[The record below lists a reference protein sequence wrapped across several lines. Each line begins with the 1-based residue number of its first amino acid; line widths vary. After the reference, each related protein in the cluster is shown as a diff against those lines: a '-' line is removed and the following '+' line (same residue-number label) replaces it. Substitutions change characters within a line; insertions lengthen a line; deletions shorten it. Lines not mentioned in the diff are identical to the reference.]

1 MLSTFLGNCRA
12 ACTLAWAVEL
22 ALAGG
27 LADRASWGIIEP
39 KPCVSKL
46 YSITLHA
53 S

>member
-1 MLSTFLGNCRA
+1 MLSTFLGKCRA

-27 LADRASWGIIEP
+27 LADRASWGIIDRNHV
-39 KPCVSKL
+39 C
-46 YSITLHA
+46 ITLHA